1 MKAKCK
7 NCGEVEWLLEKNE
20 KRYYYAVVNP
30 TELRWIE
37 SPKLKEVSPYILVC
51 SKCEKSASDWVD
63 INGDVVKGMADMQF
77 QIKLKPLKVIWQ
89 TSFWDN
95 LSNQSK

>member
-7 NCGEVEWLLEKNE
+7 DCGETDWLLEKNE

-37 SPKLKEVSPYILVC
+37 SIKLKEVSPYGLVC
-51 SKCEKSASDWVD
+51 RKCEGSADTH
-63 INGDVVKGMADMQF
+63 ADMQYI
-77 QIKLKPLKVIWQ
+77 IKEKTLKVIWQ
-89 TSFWDN
+89 TAFWDN

>member
-7 NCGEVEWLLEKNE
+7 DCGEVNWLLEKTE
-20 KRYYYAVVNP
+20 KRSYYAIVNP
-30 TELRWIE
+30 KELRWLE
-37 SPKLKEVSPYILVC
+37 RVKYKEVSPYTLVC
-51 SKCEKSASDWVD
+51 GKCDGSADTH
-63 INGDVVKGMADMQF
+63 ADMQYT
-77 QIKLKPLKVIWQ
+77 IKEKPLKVIWQ

>member
-7 NCGEVEWLLEKNE
+7 DCGETEWLLEKNE

-37 SPKLKEVSPYILVC
+37 RLKHKEVSPYGLVC
-51 SKCEKSASDWVD
+51 AKCEGSADTH
-63 INGDVVKGMADMQF
+63 ADMQYT
-77 QIKLKPLKVIWQ
+77 IKVKPLKVIWQ
-89 TSFWDN
+89 TAFWDN
-95 LSNQSK
+95 LSNKSK